1 MKIKLSGVAG
11 DLQVIWLYD
20 KDCKKRK
27 DGLLKIIAT
36 FRLLSQNRLNFDYT
50 CRDQSSREIKE
61 SKFMNQSQ
69 EIKSLTEK
77 EWNEWYNKV
86 YGYFFRRVD
95 SRSDVED
102 LTAMT
107 LNSFFLKTDVK
118 NQQGLI
124 WVIARNKLTDF
135 IRAKQK
141 NYAVSFENLPENLMS
156 QTDVYSDTYQN
167 RIEHL
172 KECVKKNLK
181 EQDYSI
187 VELCA
192 ISDFSSEVVAAQL
205 NLSPANVRQKLSR
218 SLKKVREICRKVW
231 QR

>member
-1 MKIKLSGVAG
+1 
-11 DLQVIWLYD
+11 
-20 KDCKKRK
+20 
-27 DGLLKIIAT
+27 
-36 FRLLSQNRLNFDYT
+36 
-50 CRDQSSREIKE
+50 
-61 SKFMNQSQ
+61 MNQTQ
-69 EIKSLTEK
+69 EIKSLTQQ

-102 LTAMT
+102 LTAIT
-107 LNSFFLKTDVK
+107 LNDFFLKTDVK
-118 NQQGLI
+118 NPQGLI

-135 IRAKQK
+135 IRSKPK
-141 NYAVSFENLPENLMS
+141 NHTISLDNLPENLIAQS
-156 QTDVYSDTYQN
+156 DVYSDRYQN

-187 VELCA
+187 VELCT

-218 SLKKVREICRKVW
+218 SLKKVREICRRIW
-231 QR
+231 QE